1 MSATGGRWIPA
12 LAGVTEPFLEKK
24 VQNRKLSSSQELA
37 KKYLM
42 NFINRIPVT
51 FVKGKGLRLWD
62 EDGKEY
68 LDYVG
73 GWAVDSLGHCHPVLT
88 KALTEQSKT
97 LIHVSNAYYTL
108 PLGKLAELLV
118 TNSCFDKA
126 FFSNS
131 GAEANEGAVKLAKRW
146 GALKLNGAFEVITTY
161 MSFHGR
167 TLAMVAATGQA
178 KMQKPY
184 LPLTGGFVN
193 VEYNNIEAIKQATT
207 AKTCAV
213 MIEPIQGEGGVNIPS
228 LEYLKQ
234 LRAWCDEK
242 NLMLIFDEVQTGMGR
257 MGKLFGYQVSGVEPD
272 VITLAKGIASG
283 VPIGVI
289 MSKEKTAVFAPGE
302 HGTTFGGNALVC
314 AAGYAVTQYLIEK
327 DIPGNA
333 AKMGQYLTL
342 KLKELQKKHAVIQ
355 DVRGVGLLIGVEFSQ
370 DIAEAVMYACLERGL
385 VINFLKA
392 NLLRVIPPL
401 IITQADVDEGM
412 QILDAALT
420 SLNY

>member
-1 MSATGGRWIPA
+1 M
-12 LAGVTEPFLEKK
+12 
-24 VQNRKLSSSQELA
+24 VQNRELSSSQELA
-37 KKYLM
+37 KKYMM

-68 LDYVG
+68 LDFVG
-73 GWAVDSLGHCHPVLT
+73 GWAVDSLGHCPTVLT
-88 KALTEQSKT
+88 KALAEQSKT
-97 LIHVSNAYYTL
+97 LIHVSNAYYTV

-118 TNSCFDKA
+118 TNSCFDRA
-126 FFSNS
+126 FFANS
-131 GAEANEGAVKLAKRW
+131 GAEANEGAIKLAKRW
-146 GALKLNGAFEVITTY
+146 GALKLNGAYEVITTY

-184 LPLTGGFVN
+184 LPLSGGFVN
-193 VEYNNIEAIKQATT
+193 VEYNNIDAIKQATT
-207 AKTCAV
+207 DKTCAV

-234 LRAWCDEK
+234 LRAWCDQK

-257 MGKLFGYQVSGVEPD
+257 MGKLFGYQVSGVQPD

-283 VPIGVI
+283 IPIGAVL
-289 MSKEKTAVFAPGE
+289 SKEKTSVFAPGE
-302 HGTTFGGNALVC
+302 HGTTFGGNPLAC
-314 AAGYAVTQYLIEK
+314 AAGYAVTKYLIEK
-327 DIPGNA
+327 DVAGNA
-333 AKMGQYLTL
+333 DKMGKYLIK
-342 KLKELQKKHAVIQ
+342 KLKDLQKKHAVIK
-355 DVRGVGLLIGVEFSQ
+355 DVRGMGLLIGVEFSQ
-370 DIAEAVMYACLERGL
+370 DIAESVMYACLERGL

-401 IITQADVDEGM
+401 VITKTDVDEGLE
-412 QILDAALT
+412 ILDMALT
-420 SLNY
+420 SLKY

>member
-1 MSATGGRWIPA
+1 M
-12 LAGVTEPFLEKK
+12 
-24 VQNRKLSSSQELA
+24 QNRPLSESQELV
-37 KKYLM
+37 KKYTM

-68 LDYVG
+68 LDFVG
-73 GWAVDSLGHCHPVLT
+73 GWAVDSLGHCPTIL
-88 KALTEQSKT
+88 ARAISEQSKT
-97 LIHVSNAYYTL
+97 LIHVSNAYYTQ

-118 TNSCFDKA
+118 TNSCFDKV
-126 FFSNS
+126 FFCNS

-146 GALKLNGAFEVITTY
+146 GALKLNGASEVITTN

-167 TLAMVAATGQA
+167 TLAMVAATGQE

-184 LPLTGGFVN
+184 LPLVPGFIN
-193 VEYNNIEAIKQATT
+193 VEYNNIEAIKKATT
-207 AKTCAV
+207 EKTCAV
-213 MIEPIQGEGGVNIPS
+213 MIEPIQAEGGVHVPTV
-228 LEYLKQ
+228 EYLKK
-234 LRAWCDEK
+234 LRVWCDEK
-242 NLMLIFDEVQTGMGR
+242 KLMLIFDEVQTGMGR
-257 MGKLFGYQVSGVEPD
+257 LGKLFGYMISSVQPD

-314 AAGYAVTQYLIEK
+314 AAGYAVTKYIIDK

-333 AKMGQYLTL
+333 DKMGKYLIAHL
-342 KLKELQKKHAVIQ
+342 KTLQKKHPIIT
-355 DVRGVGLLIGVEFSQ
+355 DVRGIGLLIGVEFEKE
-370 DIAEAVMYACLERGL
+370 IAEALMYACLERGL
-385 VINFLKA
+385 VINFLKP

-401 IITQADVDEGM
+401 IITRADVDEGLK
-412 QILDAALT
+412 ILDEALV
-420 SLNY
+420 SLKY